1 MLEMQQTIV
10 PDSRTTRGSAWLAT
24 TTIDGRVYDARSRS
38 GAPFALARILV
49 ATGIED
55 QSVSVTRTGAAGDI
69 TYRSL
74 HRMAE
79 LTIAESSTQPVRLTK
94 WVAAGA
100 VWAKTEVKPAT
111 GCKGLD
117 QSFGALR
124 PALTSQDRP

>member
-1 MLEMQQTIV
+1 MMLTINQTIV

-24 TTIDGRVYDARSRS
+24 ATIDGRVYDARSRS

-49 ATGIED
+49 AAGIPD
-55 QSVSVTRTGAAGDI
+55 QSVRVTRTGAAGDI

-100 VWAKTEVKPAT
+100 VWAKTGVKLAT
-111 GCKGLD
+111 GC
-117 QSFGALR
+117 
-124 PALTSQDRP
+124 